1 MKRMF
6 IILYDCAGFSPSDR
20 VVDVRP
26 EGRWTWTA
34 GVTPAGRFCNAFGFK
49 DGKIAR
55 LRIYLDPDYGGD
67 DKGRFLWG

>member
-1 MKRMF
+1 
-6 IILYDCAGFSPSDR
+6 
-20 VVDVRP
+20 
-26 EGRWTWTA
+26 
-34 GVTPAGRFCNAFGFK
+34 VTPAGRFFNAFGFK